1 MGFNKKITKYI
12 LKNKD
17 IPVATFEYEKY
28 KELEEPFKGF
38 IKYNFKNIQILNK
51 DLLPTTFP
59 TSGNTSELK
68 KWIEK
73 RRIPKNRQNMLDI
86 LNYELESLDLKSNN
100 LMNYID
106 ISYGLSLNDSYWIVP
121 DDGKE
126 YLWKDYNLYQNKFNS
141 ILPFIAL
148 GKKVETKNTNE
159 IKISPEY
166 TTEGMIAKCWTIID
180 GKIYLLKKSTEWNG
194 KEVYSEYYMGQIAEI
209 MEFEHIK
216 YDIIDYYGDMVSCCQ
231 LFTDENIGFI
241 PMEDC
246 LERNDKFK
254 TDISLFKVVSQIYP
268 REKLADLM
276 LFDSL
281 IYNTDRHLRN
291 FGMLIDNN
299 TKKILRPAP
308 IFDNGNSIITLIN
321 ENSNIDKLF
330 NRYISKVE
338 IDFNYLAKHFVCE
351 RHREGLEKLRVFSFK
366 RHLKYNLPDNIL
378 KKVEQFIHRRAEI
391 SLKYL
396 NEKI

>member
-166 TTEGMIAKCWTIID
+166 TTEGMLAKCWNIID
-180 GKIYLLKKSTEWNG
+180 GKICLLKKSTEWND
-194 KEVYSEYYMGQIAEI
+194 KEIYSEYYMGQITEI
-209 MEFEHIK
+209 MGFEHIK
-216 YDIIDYYGDMVSCCQ
+216 YDIIDYYGDIVSCCQ

-246 LERNDKFK
+246 LERKDKFK
-254 TDISLFKVVSQIYP
+254 TDISLLKVVSQIYP

-299 TKKILRPAP
+299 TKKILKPAP
-308 IFDNGNSIITLIN
+308 IFDNGNSIITLID
-321 ENSNIDKLF
+321 ENSNI
-330 NRYISKVE
+330 
-338 IDFNYLAKHFVCE
+338 
-351 RHREGLEKLRVFSFK
+351 
-366 RHLKYNLPDNIL
+366 
-378 KKVEQFIHRRAEI
+378 
-391 SLKYL
+391 
-396 NEKI
+396 

>member
-1 MGFNKKITKYI
+1 
-12 LKNKD
+12 
-17 IPVATFEYEKY
+17 
-28 KELEEPFKGF
+28 
-38 IKYNFKNIQILNK
+38 
-51 DLLPTTFP
+51 
-59 TSGNTSELK
+59 
-68 KWIEK
+68 
-73 RRIPKNRQNMLDI
+73 MLDI
-86 LNYELESLDLKSNN
+86 LNYELESLDLKPNN
-100 LMNYID
+100 LMNYINL
-106 ISYGLSLNDSYWIVP
+106 SYGLSLNDSYWIVP
-121 DDGKE
+121 DDGRE

-148 GKKVETKNTNE
+148 GKKVETKNIDE

-194 KEVYSEYYMGQIAEI
+194 KEVYSEYYIGQIAEI
-209 MEFEHIK
+209 MGFEHIK
-216 YDIIDYYGDMVSCCQ
+216 YDIIDYYGDIVSCCQ

-241 PMEDC
+241 PMEDF
-246 LERNDKFK
+246 LERKDKFK
-254 TDISLFKVVSQIYP
+254 TDISLLKVVSQIYP

-299 TKKILRPAP
+299 TKKILKPAP
-308 IFDNGNSIITLIN
+308 IFDNGNSIITLID
-321 ENSNIDKLF
+321 ENSNIYKIF
-330 NRYISKVE
+330 NRYISKIE
-338 IDFNYLAKHFVCE
+338 IDFNYLTKYFVCE
-351 RHREGLEKLRVFSFK
+351 RHRKGLEKLRVFSFK

-378 KKVEQFIHRRAEI
+378 EKVEQFIHRRAEI

-396 NEKI
+396 NENNNRKF

>member
-17 IPVATFEYEKY
+17 IPVVTFEYEKY
-28 KELEEPFKGF
+28 KEIEEPFKGF

-51 DLLPTTFP
+51 NLLPINFP
-59 TSGNTSELK
+59 TSENPSELK

-73 RRIPKNRQNMLDI
+73 RRIPKNRKNILDI
-86 LNYELESLDLKSNN
+86 LNYELESLDLKPNN
-100 LMNYID
+100 LMNYIN

-121 DDGKE
+121 DDGRE

-148 GKKVETKNTNE
+148 GKKVETKNTDE

-194 KEVYSEYYMGQIAEI
+194 KEVYSEYYIGQIAEI
-209 MEFEHIK
+209 MGFEHIK
-216 YDIIDYYGDMVSCCQ
+216 YDIIDYYGDIVSCCQ

-246 LERNDKFK
+246 LERKDKFK
-254 TDISLFKVVSQIYP
+254 TDISLLKVVSQIYP

-281 IYNTDRHLRN
+281 IYNIDRHLRN

-330 NRYISKVE
+330 NRYISKIE

-366 RHLKYNLPDNIL
+366 RHSKYNLPDNIL
-378 KKVEQFIHRRAEI
+378 EKVEQFIHRRAEI

>member
-86 LNYELESLDLKSNN
+86 LNYELESLDLKPNN

-126 YLWKDYNLYQNKFNS
+126 YLWKDYNLYQNRFNK

-148 GKKVETKNTNE
+148 GQKVEINNTNE

-166 TTEGMIAKCWTIID
+166 TTEGMLAKCWNIID
-180 GKIYLLKKSTEWNG
+180 GKICLLKKSTEWNG
-194 KEVYSEYYMGQIAEI
+194 KEVYSEYYMEQIAEI
-209 MEFEHIK
+209 MGFEHIK
-216 YDIIDYYGDMVSCCQ
+216 YDIIDYYGDIVSCCQ

-241 PMEDC
+241 PMEDF
-246 LERNDKFK
+246 LERKDKFK
-254 TDISLFKVVSQIYP
+254 TDISLLKVVSQIYP

-378 KKVEQFIHRRAEI
+378 EKVEQFIHRRAEI